1 MASRPDGDVI
11 FICDRYTRKVKD
23 AQKQIEFLNKKA
35 KKLREGIS

>member
-1 MASRPDGDVI
+1 MVNLNDAYEI
-11 FICDRYTRKVKD
+11 AKYIKD